1 MLELLTDPQT
11 WASLL
16 TLTALEIVLGIDNII
31 FISIMAARLPPER
44 QARARQVGLAL
55 ALITRLGLLA
65 SIAWISTLT
74 NPLFTVAEFDIS
86 IRDLVLIVG
95 GLFLLGKGTT
105 EIHQSLEGEE
115 EGEGGTG
122 GTASFASVVVQIM
135 LLDIVFSLDSVIT
148 AVGMAQALEVMMAA
162 VVIAVGVMLFA
173 SGPVS
178 NFVNGHPTV
187 KMLAL
192 SFLLLVGVALVADGL
207 HFHIPKGYLYFAIAF
222 SVLVEALN
230 LLASRRRKRKVGG
243 LSAFRRRAIASAA
256 PEHDR

>member
-31 FISIMAARLPPER
+31 FISIMAGRLPPER
-44 QARARQVGLAL
+44 QARGRQVGLAL
-55 ALITRLGLLA
+55 ALITRLALLA

-86 IRDLVLIVG
+86 VRDLVLIIG
-95 GLFLLGKGTT
+95 GLFAGQGHDGDPP
-105 EIHQSLEGEE
+105 EPGRR
-115 EGEGGTG
+115 GRGGGNSG
-122 GTASFASVVVQIM
+122 GTASFTSVVVQIM

-178 NFVNGHPTV
+178 DFVNGHPTV

-230 LLASRRRKRKVGG
+230 LLANRRRRKKAGG
-243 LSAFRRRAIASAA
+243 LAAFRRRAIASAA
-256 PEHDR
+256 PEHNR